1 MFYNEAQNRSR
12 REREVRVGT
21 LMMRCPNTGMD
32 VPTGIETDRLSF
44 ERTPNFT
51 SLIRCPICAED
62 HTWSKVDA
70 WVAELE
76 LEEGGGPVTAGPP
89 DPTVI
94 DVAKGQSL
102 SEPGLLETAG
112 PSSSTAGT
120 A

>member
-1 MFYNEAQNRSR
+1 
-12 REREVRVGT
+12 
-21 LMMRCPNTGMD
+21 MD
-32 VPTGIETDRLSF
+32 VPTGIETDRLTF

-76 LEEGGGPVTAGPP
+76 LEEAGGEPVMVGPLEPIVAIGAFGDAQT
-89 DPTVI
+89 
-94 DVAKGQSL
+94 DVPLQDASRVAPMGAAVAQGQSL
-102 SEPGLLETAG
+102 SEPGLLETVG